1 MKFKNSIEN
10 RYFFFLLGIGLASL
24 VFWLGCGLFNTKG
37 EPREAVV
44 ALSMLQSGDWI
55 SPVNNGVDI
64 AYKPPFFH
72 WCIAICSL
80 MQGYVSEFTSRLPS
94 AIAAL
99 AMVLV
104 GYKSML
110 YNKVK
115 PEEAILASMITL
127 TAFEVHRSA
136 MACRVDMMLSA
147 LVVISIY
154 MLCRWYLS
162 RRMWVAMAAVLAMS
176 AAALTKGPVG
186 ILLPCCV
193 VGLFM
198 LVRGENFFKAFL
210 KCLLFALAACVLPF
224 VWYYMAYQER
234 GEAFLYL
241 VYEENVLRFTG
252 KMAYSSHE
260 APAIYNV
267 VTLVTGFLPYTL
279 LLLMS
284 LFCVRCSKVKSR
296 FDGKVTDLCR
306 RMWNRVRRMSD
317 QELLSLTAIAFMFVF
332 FCIPKSKRSVYLLPI
347 YPFLSYYIARL
358 VLYFAAARRGLV
370 VVYGKILLVSTVAV
384 PMLMLVAWTGI
395 LPENVISGKHA
406 SEVASY
412 LSSFS
417 SVSFLMV
424 MLMIGVAI
432 AGAVYFCRKND
443 ENGNPFALCK
453 SLVFLVLVFYMSLD
467 ALVLPCVYKVKSDYY
482 VANEIKSIVPE
493 GKIWDY
499 RKDFRPGQRDRM
511 HQFSVNFY
519 IGDRIVPL
527 DLNKPKKGYI
537 IMGDDDIDAFAASYK
552 CYKLKKIKRFNHK
565 SCDDKRILTLYS
577 FVYCKR

>member
-1 MKFKNSIEN
+1 MNFKNNIEN
-10 RYFFFLLGIGLASL
+10 RYFAFLLIIGMASL

-44 ALSMLQSGDWI
+44 ALSMLQTGDWI

-72 WCIAICSL
+72 WCIALCSL
-80 MQGYVSEFTSRLPS
+80 VQGYVSEFTSRLPS

-99 AMVLV
+99 VMLLV
-104 GYKSML
+104 AYRSML
-110 YNKVK
+110 INKVK
-115 PEEAILASMITL
+115 PEVAILASMITL

-154 MLCRWYLS
+154 LLSRWYMTRKIWIALS
-162 RRMWVAMAAVLAMS
+162 VVLTMS

-210 KCLLFALAACVLPF
+210 MCLAFALASCVLPF
-224 VWYYMAYQER
+224 VWYYLAYLER
-234 GEAFLYL
+234 GDAFLYL

-284 LFCVRCSKVKSR
+284 LFCVKCSKMRFRKNGKVVEICSKIWGKVKS
-296 FDGKVTDLCR
+296 
-306 RMWNRVRRMSD
+306 MSD
-317 QELLSLTAIAFMFVF
+317 QELLSLLATAFIFVF

-347 YPFLSYYIARL
+347 YPFLSYYIARV
-358 VLYFAAARRGLV
+358 VLYLAAAHKRLV
-370 VVYGKILLVSTVAV
+370 VLYGKILLVLAIAM
-384 PMLMLVAWTGI
+384 PAIMLVAWTGI
-395 LPENVISGKHA
+395 VPENIISGKHSA
-406 SEVASY
+406 DIASY
-412 LSSFS
+412 VGSFS
-417 SVSFLMV
+417 SVSFFLV
-424 MLMIGVAI
+424 LLMIGVAVSV
-432 AGAVYFCRKND
+432 AMYFYRKNN
-443 ENGNPFALCK
+443 ENGEPFDLCK
-453 SLVFLVLVFYMSLD
+453 ALAFIVLSLYMSLD
-467 ALVLPCVYKVKSDYY
+467 ALVLPCVYRVKSDYY
-482 VANEIKSIVPE
+482 VADEIKSIVPS

-499 RKDFRPGQRDRM
+499 RKDFKPGQRDRM
-511 HQFSVNFY
+511 HQFSINFY
-519 IGDRIVPL
+519 LGDRIVPL
-527 DLNKPKKGYI
+527 DLNKPKRGYI
-537 IMGDDDIDAFAASYK
+537 IMGDDDKSSFDALYK
-552 CYKLKKIKRFNHK
+552 GYKLKAIKRFDHK

-577 FVYCKR
+577 FVFQQ